1 MRGVIPSNRNI
12 SDFEFLT
19 NEIQNTK
26 NRLTECL
33 HWQDVGLNVF
43 WQKYVGVE
51 EKVARLRQQLLQNMC
66 DEIFDNEVEE

>member
-12 SDFEFLT
+12 SDFEFLA

-33 HWQDVGLNVF
+33 HWQDVELNVF

-66 DEIFDNEVEE
+66 DEIFDNEVKE